1 MSAMPRQ
8 TTMLKKT
15 DVKPRWYH
23 VDADGKVLGRLATEI
38 ATVLMGKHRPQY
50 TPHVDT
56 GDYVI
61 VTNASKIVLTG
72 RKLQHKEMANY
83 VYYPGGRK
91 TKTYEAVK
99 QKHPERLIEHAVTRM
114 LPKNRLGKQ
123 MARKLRVY
131 AGAEHPHLPQNAEA
145 LARV

>member
-1 MSAMPRQ
+1 MPRQ
-8 TTMLKKT
+8 TTMLKNT
-15 DVKPRWYH
+15 DVKPRWH
-23 VDADGKVLGRLATEI
+23 HIDADGRVLGRIATEI
-38 ATVLMGKHRPQY
+38 ASILMGKHRPQY

-61 VTNASKIVLTG
+61 VTNAAKVKMTG
-72 RKLQHKEMANY
+72 KKMQQKELANF

-91 TKTYEAVK
+91 VETYETVMK
-99 QKHPERLIEHAVTRM
+99 KHPERIVEHAITRM
-114 LPKNRLGKQ
+114 LPKNRLGKD

-145 LARV
+145 LEV

>member
-1 MSAMPRQ
+1 
-8 TTMLKKT
+8 MLKNT

-38 ATVLMGKHRPQY
+38 ASVLMGKHRPQY

-61 VTNASKIVLTG
+61 VTNASKVVMTG

-83 VYYPGGRK
+83 VYYPDGRK
-91 TKTYEAVK
+91 TQTYETVMK
-99 QKHPERLIEHAVTRM
+99 KHPERLVEHAVTRM

-131 AGAEHPHLPQNAEA
+131 AGAAHPHGPQNAEA
-145 LARV
+145 MERV